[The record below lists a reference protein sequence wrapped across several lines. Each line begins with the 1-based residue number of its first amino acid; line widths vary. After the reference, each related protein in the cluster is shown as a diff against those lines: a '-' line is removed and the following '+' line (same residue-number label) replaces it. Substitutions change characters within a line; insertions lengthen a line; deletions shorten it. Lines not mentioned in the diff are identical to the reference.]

1 MTNPGLPVATPP
13 FTLPELGKLA
23 REMAVDLR
31 DKKDILRDYNIT
43 DAEYDE
49 LLKIP
54 SYARLLAALVKEW
67 NSVTSTQDRIKFKSA
82 LAFEDGLETLAT
94 RMSNPNEPLSGAVET
109 GKLLA
114 RIGGVGEG
122 AIGGAKGE
130 KFTINISLGANKLS
144 FENETRP
151 IQPVAEGEN
160 ACLQIQSQSEEGS
173 GEPSLREVIEGVSQ
187 RLPEQPYTEETASGQ
202 ALSDEK
208 EAI

>member
-122 AIGGAKGE
+122 AVGGAKGE
-130 KFTINISLGANKLS
+130 KFTINISLGTNKLT

-160 ACLQIQSQSEEGS
+160 ACLQIQSQPEEGDA
-173 GEPSLREVIEGVSQ
+173 EPNLREVIEGVSQ
-187 RLPEQPYTEETASGQ
+187 RLPEQPYTEETVSGQ
-202 ALSDEK
+202 TLSDEK
-208 EAI
+208 ETT